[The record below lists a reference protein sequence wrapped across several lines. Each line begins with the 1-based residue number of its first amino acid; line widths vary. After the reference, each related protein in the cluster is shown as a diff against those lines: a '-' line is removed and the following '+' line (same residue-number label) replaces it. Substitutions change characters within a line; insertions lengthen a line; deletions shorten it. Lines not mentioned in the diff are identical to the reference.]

1 MTLCRLITLL
11 KEGAGEISPSYN
23 RRMNQQVKLR
33 QPLIAWITALLLGLQ
48 LVDPSRVY
56 TILLVTFGGIFIF
69 AWVWARSLGKE
80 IQLRRETRLSWV
92 QVGGHIEERLTLS
105 NTSLFPAPFIQFI
118 DHSTMPDFN
127 AGKSTSI
134 SAGGIDQWTVST
146 FCKQRGMFSLGD
158 AQVIT
163 GDPFNIFE
171 VTLHASQRTSILVLP
186 QPATLPEFSIAPSG
200 LLGEGQPRRNAP
212 QQTMHA
218 STVREFAEG
227 DSTRLIHW
235 PTTARTDKTF
245 VRLMENAP
253 EGAWWILLDLDQN
266 NMHGEGWDSIEEQ
279 SVSLAASLTDL
290 GLRERKSVGLISNG
304 AELAWLPPQKGEA
317 QKWEILQALA
327 VSRPGQLPLAS
338 LFDKMQTSLGKHH
351 SLLIITACTQVSWI
365 KSLPLLL
372 KRGILSTAFVM
383 DPSGFDQNQSME
395 AVLFTLG
402 QNNIRHHV
410 IPRGMIEPPKLNPS
424 PSSTWKWRATPT
436 GQFMP
441 VKNP

>member
-1 MTLCRLITLL
+1 
-11 KEGAGEISPSYN
+11 
-23 RRMNQQVKLR
+23 MNPHVKLR
-33 QPLIAWITALLLGLQ
+33 QPFIVWIMILLLGLQ
-48 LVDPSRVY
+48 LTDASRVY
-56 TILLVTFGGIFIF
+56 TILLVTFGGIFIA
-69 AWVWARSLGKE
+69 AWLWSRSLAKE

-134 SAGGIDQWTVST
+134 GAGGIDQWTVST
-146 FCKQRGMFSLGD
+146 LCTQRGMFSLGD

-186 QPATLPEFSIAPSG
+186 QPATLPDFSIAPAG

-212 QQTMHA
+212 QQTLHA
-218 STVREFAEG
+218 SAVREFAEG

-235 PTTARTDKTF
+235 PTTARTQKTF
-245 VRLMENAP
+245 VRLMESAP
-253 EGAWWILLDLDQN
+253 EGNWFILLDLDKN
-266 NMHGEGWDSIEEQ
+266 NMHGKGWDSIEEQ
-279 SVSLAASLTDL
+279 SVSLAASLADL

-304 AELAWLPPQKGEA
+304 EELAWIAPQKGEV

-327 VSRPGQLPLAS
+327 VAQPSRLPLAS

-351 SLLIITACTQVSWI
+351 SLLIITACTQVNWI
-365 KSLPLLL
+365 KSLPLLV
-372 KRGILSTAFVM
+372 KRGILPTVFLM
-383 DPSGFDQNQSME
+383 DPSSFDEHQSME

-402 QNNIRHHV
+402 QHGIRHHM
-410 IPRGMIEPPKLNPS
+410 IPHGLIEPPKLDPA
-424 PSSTWKWRATPT
+424 PSSKWAWRATRT
-436 GQFMP
+436 GQFIP
-441 VKNP
+441 VKS